1 MPRLALLLKAS
12 ANRVYGASAFALA
25 AAELAVL
32 EGALGRC
39 RDGNGPARAGRRR
52 LPRGRRGC
60 APGARPRSPSS
71 RTCRRCM
78 PLFEVEGDLLRPLRV
93 APHLVLDEDVT
104 TIQRYSGKT
113 NEAFTHLLVNVAL
126 AESGRFPALLAGE
139 RVTLLD
145 PACGRGTSLN
155 RAVVYGMDAHGIEI
169 DQRDVEAYTQFIL
182 TWLKDKRLKHQ
193 LEQAKLRK
201 GRETPAHRITVTY
214 GREQGP
220 QLAPSGRHRPRRHP
234 RAHGP
239 TSRPVRSTCSC
250 ATSPTACST
259 DRSPVRSRAAAASSG
274 ARRVCSAEALPVWL
288 ELLRPGGAMALAWNR
303 HTLARADAGR
313 ARDRGRARAAAAS
326 RRRCVRAP
334 RRPGDPPRRARGRSA
349 DLSAACPVRSAAVR
363 RGPSRSY
370 ALRHTEGDSRGHRR
384 RT

>member
-12 ANRVYGASAFALA
+12 ANRVYGASAPALA

-32 EGALGRC
+32 EGALGGAVTGTARLELGGV
-39 RDGNGPARAGRRR
+39 DYLGVDVAAPLEPAA
-52 LPRGRRGC
+52 L
-60 APGARPRSPSS
+60 AVLSNLSS
-71 RTCRRCM
+71 
-78 PLFEVEGDLLRPLRV
+78 LHAAFEVDGDLLRPLRV

-155 RAVVYGMDAHGIEI
+155 RAVAYGMDAHGIEI

-214 GREQGP
+214 GATKDRSSHRFVDIVHDDTLAARAHLKARSVDLLVCDLPYGVQHGSQSGP
-220 QLAPSGRHRPRRHP
+220 QSGGGRLQRGPGGLLRR
-234 RAHGP
+234 
-239 TSRPVRSTCSC
+239 
-250 ATSPTACST
+250 
-259 DRSPVRSRAAAASSG
+259 
-274 ARRVCSAEALPVWL
+274 ALPVWL
-288 ELLRPGGAMALAWNR
+288 ELLRPGAGVALAWNR
-303 HTLARADAGR
+303 HTLPRAELAGLVTE
-313 ARDRGRARAAAAS
+313 AGLEL
-326 RRRCVRAP
+326 
-334 RRPGDPPRRARGRSA
+334 RRPADDDAFLHRVDRAILR
-349 DLSAACPVRSAAVR
+349 DVLVAARP
-363 RGPSRSY
+363 
-370 ALRHTEGDSRGHRR
+370 T
-384 RT
+384 